1 MRPRETRVER
11 ARSVGGGGGW
21 IPTPPFAR
29 GEGPASLLP
38 ASHLPAVKPLPR
50 KPRLFGGAFGSPCPG
65 CFGPAA
71 GTGLPWATLGYF
83 GLPGHFGQGGK
94 VSAPSRLPPARIK
107 PFLTGEGRG
116 RLQGRGLPLV
126 SVCVLGSGDRLLAK
140 GGVSPFDE
148 DITRSAL
155 PILRHREP
163 GSP

>member
-29 GEGPASLLP
+29 GEGPASLLL

-83 GLPGHFGQGGK
+83 GLLWATGALRARGKGFCPVPPAPCPDKALPDRGGKGQAAGQG
-94 VSAPSRLPPARIK
+94 LP
-107 PFLTGEGRG
+107 F
-116 RLQGRGLPLV
+116 GL
-126 SVCVLGSGDRLLAK
+126 SVCSGKR
-140 GGVSPFDE
+140 
-148 DITRSAL
+148 
-155 PILRHREP
+155 
-163 GSP
+163 

>member
-1 MRPRETRVER
+1 MDPHSSVCPGRRAGFPSPCLPSPSRKTPAQEAETFRRCFRLALPRLLRPRCR
-11 ARSVGGGGGW
+11 
-21 IPTPPFAR
+21 
-29 GEGPASLLP
+29 
-38 ASHLPAVKPLPR
+38 H
-50 KPRLFGGAFGSPCPG
+50 GATLGYL
-65 CFGPAA
+65 
-71 GTGLPWATLGYF
+71 GLPWATLGYF

-116 RLQGRGLPLV
+116 RLQGRGFPLV

>member
-1 MRPRETRVER
+1 MLSARLVPAASAPLPARGYLGLLWATGALR
-11 ARSVGGGGGW
+11 AR
-21 IPTPPFAR
+21 
-29 GEGPASLLP
+29 
-38 ASHLPAVKPLPR
+38 
-50 KPRLFGGAFGSPCPG
+50 
-65 CFGPAA
+65 
-71 GTGLPWATLGYF
+71 
-83 GLPGHFGQGGK
+83 

-116 RLQGRGLPLV
+116 RLQGRGFPLV